1 MYDRKAMTICN
12 DRAAL
17 ADPSSHA
24 AIIMY
29 TEGGELTPEQE
40 QGIQCI
46 EGCETAARENQ
57 VVEVEFA
64 N

>member
-17 ADPSSHA
+17 ADPSSHP

-40 QGIQCI
+40 QGSDPVH
-46 EGCETAARENQ
+46 RR
-57 VVEVEFA
+57 V
-64 N
+64 